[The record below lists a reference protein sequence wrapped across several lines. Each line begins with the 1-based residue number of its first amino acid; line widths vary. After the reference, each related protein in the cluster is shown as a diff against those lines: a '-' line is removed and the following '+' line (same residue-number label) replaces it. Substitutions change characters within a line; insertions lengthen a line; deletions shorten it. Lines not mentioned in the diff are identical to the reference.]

1 MSGDESGRPV
11 QRYSRF
17 SRSNYDDLAPPRP
30 PEDTTLADIT
40 ARALRRAEGSTRR
53 PSLRDNGDDRQP
65 PPPEPSPYWS
75 EAASQPSRTPPPAL
89 RHESREPALRRESP
103 QPALRRE
110 APAEAPP
117 QAPAPKAETITAEVP
132 EAPRKKAGRVR
143 GERAGRATAT
153 LSAAVKAARTK
164 AGPRLLNGAFWVARN
179 LRRREIRKRYG
190 KALIFGHTRVADRK
204 LEKLFFVPT
213 LQTQQIDPAPERG
226 ILYDG
231 PIPASVFN
239 WVMAQVPDDL
249 RNFAFIDVRA
259 GRGRTSLLAARR
271 NFSRIIA
278 YEYDAQ
284 LFDDLSMNIAQY
296 PRSLM
301 LCRNIDH
308 HRGDVDGIR
317 LPDQP
322 CVLYFSGAWREPMI
336 PGVMDYVRQ
345 TYQQSPRRIYVIME
359 NVDDE
364 TPLAG
369 NDIFQRLDPGLG
381 ARLKM
386 RFLSPMAF
394 RVYRTIA

>member
-1 MSGDESGRPV
+1 MSGDESGRPA

-17 SRSNYDDLAPPRP
+17 SRSNYDDLVPPRP
-30 PEDTTLADIT
+30 PEEPSLADIT
-40 ARALRRAEGSTRR
+40 ANALRRAEEPARW
-53 PSLRDNGDDRQP
+53 PSPRDNGDYRQP

-75 EAASQPSRTPPPAL
+75 EAASQPSRTPPPA
-89 RHESREPALRRESP
+89 SRQDSP
-103 QPALRRE
+103 QPASGRE
-110 APAEAPP
+110 APAEAAAP
-117 QAPAPKAETITAEVP
+117 APAPKAEKRTAELP
-132 EAPRKKAGRVR
+132 EPPRAKMAGRVR
-143 GERAGRATAT
+143 GERAPRARAAF
-153 LSAAVKAARTK
+153 SAAVKAARAK
-164 AGPRLLNGAFWVARN
+164 AGPGLLNGALWLAHN
-179 LRRREIRKRYG
+179 LRRRELRKRYG

-213 LQTQQIDPAPERG
+213 LQAQQIDPAPERG

-231 PIPASVFN
+231 PVPASVFN

-271 NFSRIIA
+271 NFNRIIA

-301 LCRNIDH
+301 LCRNIDY
-308 HRGDVDGIR
+308 HRGDIDGIS

-336 PGVMDYVRQ
+336 PGVMNYVRQ

-364 TPLAG
+364 TALAG
-369 NDIFQRLDPGLG
+369 DDIFHRLEPGFG
-381 ARLKM
+381 ERLKM
-386 RFLSPMAF
+386 RLLSPMEF
-394 RVYRTIA
+394 RIYRTVA

>member
-1 MSGDESGRPV
+1 MSSDESGRPV

-17 SRSNYDDLAPPRP
+17 SRSNYDDVVPPRP
-30 PEDTTLADIT
+30 PEEPSLANIA
-40 ARALRRAEGSTRR
+40 ARALRSADEPTRW
-53 PSLRDNGDDRQP
+53 PSPRDNGDYRQP

-75 EAASQPSRTPPPAL
+75 EGARQPSRTPPPAL
-89 RHESREPALRRESP
+89 RQEGP

-117 QAPAPKAETITAEVP
+117 QAPAPKAETRTAEVP
-132 EAPRKKAGRVR
+132 EAPRKKKAGTVR
-143 GERAGRATAT
+143 GERARHATAAF
-153 LSAAVKAARTK
+153 SAAVKAAPAK
-164 AGPRLLNGAFWVARN
+164 AGPRLLNGALWLARN
-179 LRRREIRKRYG
+179 LRRREIRKRYS
-190 KALIFGHTRVADRK
+190 KALVFGHTRVADRK

-213 LQTQQIDPAPERG
+213 LQAQQIDPAPERG

-239 WVMAQVPDDL
+239 WVMGQVPDDL

-271 NFSRIIA
+271 NFNRIIA

-301 LCRNIDH
+301 LCRNIDY

-336 PGVMDYVRQ
+336 PGVMNYVRQ

-369 NDIFQRLDPGLG
+369 NDIFQRLEPGLG
-381 ARLKM
+381 ERLKM
-386 RFLSPMAF
+386 RLLSPMGF

>member
-17 SRSNYDDLAPPRP
+17 SRSNYDDVATARP
-30 PEDTTLADIT
+30 PQEPSLADVA
-40 ARALRRAEGSTRR
+40 ARALRSADGSTRR
-53 PSLRDNGDDRQP
+53 PSPRDNGDDRQP

-75 EAASQPSRTPPPAL
+75 EAASEPPRTPPP
-89 RHESREPALRRESP
+89 SRQASP
-103 QPALRRE
+103 QPALKRQ
-110 APAEAPP
+110 APAEAPPP
-117 QAPAPKAETITAEVP
+117 QAPAPKAEERIAEVP
-132 EAPRKKAGRVR
+132 EAPRKQAGRVR
-143 GERAGRATAT
+143 GERAPRAAAGF
-153 LSAAVKAARTK
+153 SAAVKAARAKT
-164 AGPRLLNGAFWVARN
+164 GPALLNGALWLARN
-179 LRRREIRKRYG
+179 LRRREMRKRYG
-190 KALIFGHTRVADRK
+190 KALVFGHTRVADRK

-213 LQTQQIDPAPERG
+213 LQAQQIDPAPERG

-231 PIPASVFN
+231 PVPASVFD

-301 LCRNIDH
+301 LCRNIDY
-308 HRGDVDGIR
+308 HRGDVDGIH

-322 CVLYFSGAWREPMI
+322 CVIYFSGAWREPMI
-336 PGVMDYVRQ
+336 PGVMNYVRQ
-345 TYQQSPRRIYVIME
+345 TYRQSPRRMYVILE

-364 TPLAG
+364 TALAG
-369 NDIFQRLDPGLG
+369 DDIFQRLEPGLG
-381 ARLKM
+381 ERLKM
-386 RFLSPMAF
+386 RFLSPMDF
-394 RVYRTIA
+394 RVHRTIA